1 MTWMNIAGPL
11 PREAAPCWAVL
22 ERRYAESR
30 VLAPAGADRPG
41 MGDNDRSNWRMNPTS
56 TMVEV
61 GPVRVH
67 RPSGPARIPPRFTRS
82 GVLGVGVRAQVGVG
96 GAGLAVAQVGQLD
109 AVTGAM
115 TADGGDQGLGTFD
128 DLVVD
133 LGDHVAVLEAGLVG
147 G

>member
-1 MTWMNIAGPL
+1 
-11 PREAAPCWAVL
+11 
-22 ERRYAESR
+22 
-30 VLAPAGADRPG
+30 
-41 MGDNDRSNWRMNPTS
+41 
-56 TMVEV
+56 MVEV

-82 GVLGVGVRAQVGVG
+82 GVLAVGVRAQVGVG

-133 LGDHVAVLEAGLVG
+133 LGDHVAVLESGLVG
-147 G
+147 GAAVLHRAQLGSLGEGVAADIDHRHTEACVGGRLLVGDLVDD